1 MKEDNLNETIIEEKK
16 HNIKTNKNNEM
27 ELCLRNIN
35 NEEFSIT
42 LFTINQKPYRKYKL
56 KCNLKEFQKNRFFKI
71 FINIEEI
78 MREINNKIKK
88 STFFEETNLIIM
100 DIPIGLTVI
109 NEILLEIR
117 ETEKNKNEMEIIIN
131 ELLKNKE
138 EMEKK
143 INELRDE
150 NNKLKEKNKEKIEK
164 QINELR
170 DENNKLKENIEQ
182 IKKIEILYND
192 GTSNFNQFIKMKE
205 EIIKDE
211 SKLNL
216 NQLVNIT
223 DEIIKDE
230 TKLEGK
236 NISKIFYY
244 KYIILIII
252 DKYYNLLRR

>member
-16 HNIKTNKNNEM
+16 HNIITDKNNEM
-27 ELCLRNIN
+27 KLCLRNIN
-35 NEEFSIT
+35 NEKLSIT
-42 LFTINQKPYRKYKL
+42 IFTIKKSYRKYEL
-56 KCNLKEFQKNRFFKI
+56 KCNIKEFQKNRFFKI

-88 STFFEETNLIIM
+88 STFIEENNLIII

-138 EMEKK
+138 EM
-143 INELRDE
+143 I
-150 NNKLKEKNKEKIEK
+150 K

-211 SKLNL
+211 SKLNF
-216 NQLVNIT
+216 NQLVKIKE
-223 DEIIKDE
+223 EIIKDE
-230 TKLEGK
+230 TKLESK

-244 KYIILIII
+244 KYIILII
-252 DKYYNLLRR
+252 NR